1 MRSKKEILNDARL
14 YLVLDSSVAGF
25 EKLLKVLKKSVD
37 AGVGIIQLRSKEGS
51 AAEILAFCKKAA
63 RCVNG
68 KALFIVNDRLDL
80 TLASGADGVHLG
92 QEDLP
97 LVFARK
103 LLGHKTIIGISCQTL
118 AQAQRAER
126 DGADYI
132 GFGSVFKTKTK
143 PERSPMNAKMISL
156 VSAKIKI
163 PVFFIGG
170 ITPKNVSQVIE
181 YGAKRIA
188 VTRSICEA
196 KDVGLEAKKFLKR
209 LDFCEGNSM
218 VEW

>member
-1 MRSKKEILNDARL
+1 MRSKKQILKDARL

-37 AGVGIIQLRSKEGS
+37 AGVGIVQLRSKEGS
-51 AAEILAFCKKAA
+51 TAEILAFCKKAA
-63 RCVNG
+63 RYVNG

-97 LVFARK
+97 LVLARR
-103 LLGHKTIIGISCQTL
+103 LLGRKTMIGISCQTL
-118 AQAQRAER
+118 AQARRAER

-143 PERSPMNAKMISL
+143 PERSPMNAKLISL

-170 ITPKNVSQVIE
+170 ITPTNLSQVIE